1 MPNDLTFSMSTLY
14 SFLLVLARIA
24 SAMIF
29 VPIPG
34 MKNTP
39 DVPKIVFSVC
49 VTFALL
55 PSWPAPPDANPGM
68 GLLTAWL
75 LSEAAFGLTVGL
87 AVAFLAESFVFAAQI
102 LGLQAGYSYASTIDP
117 TNQTDIGVLQVLAQL
132 MAGFLFFGFGLDREI
147 IRIFAHSLEVY
158 PPGAFQI
165 NEPMVIAVQR
175 LGSVMFSTG
184 LKLAMPVMALLML
197 FDLSLALLGRINA
210 QLQLL
215 TLAFPVKMLGALAAL
230 AAMAALLPSVF
241 EKNARQTVSMLTS
254 LFP

>member
-1 MPNDLTFSMSTLY
+1 MPNELTFSLSALY
-14 SFLLVLARIA
+14 SFLLVLARIS

-34 MKNTP
+34 VKNTP
-39 DVPKIVFSVC
+39 DAPKIIFSLC
-49 VTFALL
+49 ITLALMS
-55 PSWPAPPDANPGM
+55 SWPAPPDPNPGI

-75 LSEAAFGLTVGL
+75 LSEAAFGLTIGL

-117 TNQTDIGVLQVLAQL
+117 TNQTDIGVLQVLIQL

-147 IRIFAHSLEVY
+147 IRIFAHSLVIY
-158 PPGAFQI
+158 PPGVFQI
-165 NEPMVIAVQR
+165 NESMVLAIQR
-175 LGSVMFSTG
+175 LGSAMFSTG
-184 LKLAMPVMALLML
+184 LRLAMPVIALLLL

-230 AAMAALLPSVF
+230 AGMATLLPSVF
-241 EKNARQTVSMLTS
+241 EKSSRQTFSMLTG

>member
-1 MPNDLTFSMSTLY
+1 MPNELTFSVSTLY
-14 SFLLVLARIA
+14 SFLLVLTRIS

-34 MKNTP
+34 VKNTP

-49 VTFALL
+49 VTLALM
-55 PSWPAPPDANPGM
+55 PSWPRPPVADPGT
-68 GLLTAWL
+68 GLLFMWM

-87 AVAFLAESFVFAAQI
+87 AVTFLAETFVLAAQI

-117 TNQTDIGVLQVLAQL
+117 TNQTDIGVLQVMTQL
-132 MAGFLFFGFGLDREI
+132 MTGFLFFLFGMDRQV
-147 IRIFAHSLEVY
+147 IRIFSHSLEVY
-158 PPGAFQI
+158 PPGTFHI
-165 NEPMVIAVQR
+165 NEPMVVAMQR
-175 LGSVMFSTG
+175 LGSMMFSTG
-184 LKLAMPVMALLML
+184 LRLAMPIIALLLL

-230 AAMAALLPSVF
+230 AGMATLLPKVF
-241 EKNARQTVSMLTS
+241 EKTAHQTFSMLTS